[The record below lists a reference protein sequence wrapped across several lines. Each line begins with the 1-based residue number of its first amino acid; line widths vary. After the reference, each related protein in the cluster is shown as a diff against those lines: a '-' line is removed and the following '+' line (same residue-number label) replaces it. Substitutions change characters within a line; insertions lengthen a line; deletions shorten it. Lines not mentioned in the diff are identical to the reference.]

1 MSQRTA
7 PKGNLL
13 QTLRRGMETITFIA
27 EHPGGVSIV
36 QIAEMLKVDRAVA
49 YRIVATL
56 EADAF
61 VSRAANGDIF
71 LGGALLALASNLE
84 PQLRS
89 IAEPALHRLAEE
101 TQATAFMSVAR
112 GKDAVAILVAESE
125 AGFIRVGYRVG
136 SRHPLDRG
144 AAGIAILAGRPEAVN
159 DSDDVLEARR
169 NGYSITRG
177 QLQRGAVGIAA
188 PLHFTKLKHSG
199 LEASIGVVALDDLD
213 TLDVAPVV
221 IECAKLISE
230 SLAG

>member
-1 MSQRTA
+1 MSKRIET
-7 PKGNLL
+7 KGNLL
-13 QTLRRGMETITFIA
+13 QTLRRGMDTISFVS
-27 EHPGGVSIV
+27 EHPSGVSIA
-36 QIAEMLKVDRAVA
+36 QIAEKLKVDRAVA

-61 VSRAANGDIF
+61 VSRATNGNIF

-125 AGFIRVGYRVG
+125 AGLIRVGYRVG
-136 SRHPLDRG
+136 SRHPLERG
-144 AAGIAILAGRPEAVN
+144 AAGIAILAGRTETSKDAEE
-159 DSDDVLEARR
+159 VLEARR
-169 NGYSITRG
+169 QGYSITRG

-188 PLHFTKLKHSG
+188 PLHFAKLKHSG
-199 LEASIGVVALDDLD
+199 VEASIGVVALDDLD
-213 TLDVAPVV
+213 TQKVAPLV
-221 IECAKLISE
+221 IECARQVSA
-230 SLAG
+230 SLGE